1 MNLPAIQPWPRRSG
15 FTLLEVMLAV
25 AVAAFVLVAINGVF
39 FGGLQL
45 RNRAT
50 RTFEE
55 ALPLERTL
63 NLLRRDLAGIVP
75 PRGLLS
81 GALQTSGSRVLELG
95 QVSPDFHTATGAL
108 TDRHPWS
115 EVQRVA
121 YLLVDPGSREAAG
134 QDLVRSVR
142 RNLLAPVEDTPEW
155 QRLLGGVERLD
166 FSYYDGSQWRT
177 DWDSTIEEIPL
188 PAAIRVELQ
197 LAAPGNRGE
206 LPPLIELVV
215 PLPVDGR
222 TNTLSAAE
230 GGGGR

>member
-1 MNLPAIQPWPRRSG
+1 
-15 FTLLEVMLAV
+15 MLAV
-25 AVAAFVLVAINGVF
+25 VVAAFVLVAINGVF

-45 RNRAT
+45 RNRAA

-75 PRGLLS
+75 PRGVLS
-81 GALQTSGSRVLELG
+81 GALQTSGSRLMQIG
-95 QVSPDFHTATGAL
+95 QISPDFHTATGAL
-108 TDRHPWS
+108 NDRHPWS

-121 YLLVDPGSREAAG
+121 YLLVDPASRTATG
-134 QDLVRSVR
+134 RDLVRSVT
-142 RNLLAPVEDTPEW
+142 RNLLAPVEESPEW
-155 QRLLGGVERLD
+155 QRLLGGVERLE
-166 FSYYDGSQWRT
+166 FQYHDGNQWRT
-177 DWDSTIEEIPL
+177 DWDSTMEEVPL

-197 LAAPGNRGE
+197 LAATGSRGE

-222 TNTLSAAE
+222 TNATLVAD